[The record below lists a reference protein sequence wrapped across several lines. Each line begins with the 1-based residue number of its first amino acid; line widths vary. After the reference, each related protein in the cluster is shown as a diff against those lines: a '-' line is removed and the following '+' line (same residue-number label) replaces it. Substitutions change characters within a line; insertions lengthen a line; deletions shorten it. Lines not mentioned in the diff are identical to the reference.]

1 MNKTHLN
8 PIFSL
13 LLITLSLNFIQYYG
27 LANYPWLDPI
37 GIFNFELVFAF
48 FIIVFS
54 RAWGILVLTLAVLG
68 LILKITA
75 NVYFADPKALLFSF
89 NEITFSL
96 LWANRFWLLE
106 IILPT
111 IFIVWLGVRTKSFNK
126 SRDTLIIVV
135 FSLAIY
141 TGDVLNGTNS
151 RSPGWASRILPN
163 IVYSTSSPILQDL
176 LITKPSFPGNFVDSA
191 SGIYLDNF
199 HNTKSLSK
207 RNIILIVVE
216 SLGAPSLDS
225 NSNYGYG
232 DFEKELQSFNLL
244 KRGLV
249 PFHGSTTWSGIRER
263 FGLKGTYPIP
273 EDLLSRS
280 LMFKLRR
287 EGYYTAGF
295 HSYRGSMF
303 NRSYWWP
310 KEGFQEAVFMENRID
325 QYPLHFGVFTTL
337 NDEEMLEGEI
347 RRLSS
352 NTPYFMYFLCS
363 NTHFPT
369 SENPKVF
376 LEQGLL
382 RLTKKIHLLEKE
394 GILTNTDLIIV
405 GDHAP
410 PIPSKLF
417 DSTRVPYWILR
428 TKN

>member
-1 MNKTHLN
+1 MNKNHLN

-13 LLITLSLNFIQYYG
+13 LFITLSINLIQYYG
-27 LANYPWLDPI
+27 LANYSWLKPA

-54 RAWGILVLTLAVLG
+54 RAWGILVLMMAVLG
-68 LILKITA
+68 IILEIIA
-75 NVYFADPKALLFSF
+75 SVYFTDPKALLFSF

-96 LWANRFWLLE
+96 LWVNRFWLLGST
-106 IILPT
+106 LFT
-111 IFIVWLGVRTKSFNK
+111 LCIVWLAVRTKSFNK
-126 SRDTLIIVV
+126 SKDAFRIVV
-135 FSLAIY
+135 FFLVIY
-141 TGDVLNGTNS
+141 TGDVLNGTS
-151 RSPGWASRILPN
+151 SLSLGWASRILPN
-163 IVYSTSSPILQDL
+163 IVYSTSSPILRDF
-176 LITKPSFPGNFVDSA
+176 LITKPSFPGNLVDSA

-244 KRGLV
+244 KRGLI
-249 PFHGSTTWSGIRER
+249 PFHGSTTWSEIRER
-263 FGLKGTYPIP
+263 FGLKGAYPIP
-273 EDLLSRS
+273 QDLLSRS

-310 KEGFQEAVFMENRID
+310 KEGFQETVFMENRID

-337 NDEEMLEGEI
+337 NDEEMLGGEI
-347 RRLSS
+347 CRLLSK
-352 NTPYFMYFLCS
+352 TPYFMYFLCS

-382 RLTKKIHLLEKE
+382 RLTKKIALLEKE
-394 GILTNTDLIIV
+394 GILTNADLIIV

-410 PIPSKLF
+410 PIPSNLF
-417 DSTRVPYWILR
+417 DPTRVPYWILR